1 MIAKQEKLNMGAID
15 NGVLSLNSM
24 PSVLWCSHRTS
35 TGASYITWYIMF
47 CYQYFATLVVASGC
61 CSLSFFPSRE
71 RFAAPTGFCCV
82 WILERETATN
92 ERVTV
97 VQLHSK
103 HEKKAFWV
111 TDCRTKGIPAVR
123 IGSF

>member
-1 MIAKQEKLNMGAID
+1 
-15 NGVLSLNSM
+15 
-24 PSVLWCSHRTS
+24 
-35 TGASYITWYIMF
+35 MF

-61 CSLSFFPSRE
+61 CGLGFLPSRE
-71 RFAAPTGFCCV
+71 RFAAPTGFCGI
-82 WILERETATN
+82 WILEREAATN
-92 ERVTV
+92 EGVAV

-103 HEKKAFWV
+103 HEKKAFGV

>member
-1 MIAKQEKLNMGAID
+1 MGAID

-82 WILERETATN
+82 WILEREAATN

-111 TDCRTKGIPAVR
+111 TDCRTKEIHAVR